1 MKINS
6 TPTLREQKNLAK
18 KQLCKKYS
26 IAQNVRSLIVLD
38 ISETS
43 LCQQVMEA
51 CNVADIGV
59 ICIAEHSHPPMQN
72 TAIVSSLSIDEYLA
86 FDAFV
91 TEGVSWNVSIMD
103 MMRAWVVPILPKENH
118 LSVSLHEFDPMHFEG
133 NSFLFVK
140 MNPYA
145 IFEKIISYLEN
156 IKFPEDKRILLKNV
170 SNTFA

>member
-1 MKINS
+1 
-6 TPTLREQKNLAK
+6 
-18 KQLCKKYS
+18 
-26 IAQNVRSLIVLD
+26 
-38 ISETS
+38 
-43 LCQQVMEA
+43 
-51 CNVADIGV
+51 
-59 ICIAEHSHPPMQN
+59 
-72 TAIVSSLSIDEYLA
+72 
-86 FDAFV
+86 
-91 TEGVSWNVSIMD
+91 
-103 MMRAWVVPILPKENH
+103 VPILPKENH